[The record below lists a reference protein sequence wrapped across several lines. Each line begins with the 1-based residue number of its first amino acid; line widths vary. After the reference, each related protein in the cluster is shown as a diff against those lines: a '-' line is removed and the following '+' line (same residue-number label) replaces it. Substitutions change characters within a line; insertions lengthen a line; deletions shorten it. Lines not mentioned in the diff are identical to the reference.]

1 MWIWL
6 AVGSAVMLGFYDV
19 AKKQALKRN
28 NVFAILLMAT
38 GFSAVLTSPFL
49 SHGCLQWHLQLVL
62 KAALVSLSW
71 ISGLAA
77 LKELPLT
84 TASTIKAS
92 RPVLVLM
99 FSIIIFGERLNAWQW
114 AGCILAGLSLFM
126 LSRSSKNEGIG
137 WKGNK
142 GILYMVI
149 SVFTGVASALFDKH
163 ILSYMPPL
171 FVQSWCNWYITGLMG
186 IIILIRRLADK
197 TNAVR
202 LRWDWTLPVIAILIT
217 VADYMYF
224 VAVHQPDALLSVISM
239 IRRSCVIVTFVCG
252 AILFREKNIRSKA
265 MDLLVMLVGMAL
277 IVFGTV

>member
-6 AVGSAVMLGFYDV
+6 AIGSAMMLGFYDV
-19 AKKQALKRN
+19 AKKQALKHN
-28 NVFAILLMAT
+28 DVLTILLMAT
-38 GFSAVLTSPFL
+38 GFSAILTSPFL
-49 SHGCLQWHLQLVL
+49 SHGSLQWHLQLIIKVV
-62 KAALVSLSW
+62 LVSLSW

-92 RPVLVLM
+92 RPVLVLL
-99 FSIIIFGERLNAWQW
+99 FSIILFGERLNAWQW
-114 AGCILAGLSLFM
+114 AGCIMAGISLFM
-126 LSRSSKNEGIG
+126 LNRSSKKEGID

-142 GILYMVI
+142 GILFMAV

-171 FVQSWCNWYITGLMG
+171 FVQSWCNWYITALMG
-186 IIILIRRLADK
+186 IIILVRRIMNK
-197 TNAVR
+197 EKSFR
-202 LRWDWTLPVIAILIT
+202 FHWDWYLVVIAVFIT

-239 IRRSCVIVTFVCG
+239 IRRSSVLVTFICG
-252 AILFREKNIRSKA
+252 AILFSEKNIQSKA